1 MKWTVLGAMLMVGL
15 IFGLAPARAQVG
27 QGFGFKGLVLAV
39 ALDTGQIRINETWL
53 KITKETEVFNLDGNR
68 VNAGVLEVGDR
79 VRVVAEHKRGYDEA
93 LQIIQV
99 PNKSPK
105 NGH

>member
-53 KITKETEVFNLDGNR
+53 KITKETEVFNLEGDR
-68 VNAGVLEVGDR
+68 ITVGVLEVGDR

-99 PNKSPK
+99 PKRPPK
-105 NGH
+105 NGN